1 MSEPSDPTPDEP
13 PEDPIEV
20 ACEAIRECK
29 DKILHYDG
37 SCYAGNPAIMPGR
50 WYKQP
55 IYREIICESATIK
68 PDLLKFQDDR
78 AVMVGATGGSPSTP
92 FMYKTCK
99 RLKETA
105 EKYDWIKKIV
115 ILYFGD
121 SDKKGHEIRKNVEN
135 ALKWYSGGGSD
146 EFIIPVPVELRLVAI
161 TPDQVKKFKLTG
173 YQLEAFMTTEK
184 RLRDFKRIECD
195 AIDGCWDENIYNDNC
210 PPKDYDYEAN
220 GKEQPEDID
229 PDNDLYEDTDMTIR
243 QKMISIATEEF
254 KKGWEDKESS

>member
-173 YQLEAFMTTEK
+173 YQLRGFYDHGEASAGFQTHRMRCNR
-184 RLRDFKRIECD
+184 RLAGMRTYTMITALLKTMITKLMERNNQRIL
-195 AIDGCWDENIYNDNC
+195 IQI
-210 PPKDYDYEAN
+210 
-220 GKEQPEDID
+220 
-229 PDNDLYEDTDMTIR
+229 TICMR
-243 QKMISIATEEF
+243 TRI
-254 KKGWEDKESS
+254 